1 MKRLRHSMI
10 FGTLFV
16 VITGSLAHFLYA
28 WSGKQPF
35 IGLFSPVNESVWE
48 HMKLI
53 FFPMLLY
60 TFAANRKW
68 GKDYPEMASSL
79 YGGILAGTI
88 GIPVIFYGYTSIL
101 TKNFLF
107 LDIGT
112 FILCTA
118 ISFYIA
124 YQFTRSGKLKPYTS
138 LLCSLVSI
146 LFLCFLIFTYYPP
159 DTEIFIDPT
168 VSWQEHCGLP

>member
-1 MKRLRHSMI
+1 MI
-10 FGTLFV
+10 FGIIFV
-16 VITGSLAHFLYA
+16 VITGSLAHFLYE
-28 WSGKQPF
+28 WSGKQSV

-60 TFAANRKW
+60 TVALNRKW
-68 GKDYPEMASSL
+68 GKDYPEIASSL

-101 TKNFLF
+101 TKNYLL

-112 FILCTA
+112 FILSTA
-118 ISFYIA
+118 ISFYFA
-124 YQFTRSGKLKPYTS
+124 YQFARSGKLKPYTT
-138 LLCSLVSI
+138 LLGSLVFI
-146 LFLCFLIFTYYPP
+146 LFLCFFIFTYRPP
-159 DTEIFIDPT
+159 DSEIFIDPT
-168 VSWQEHCGLP
+168 DLHQEHRDLS